1 LKIKLCRKIG
11 FVESSLM
18 IGGHVLALFL
28 TTHPTT
34 IPRFSI
40 PVYTQH
46 RGPSTQ
52 PIAHSW
58 HHVQQSGNSNS
69 APRDLLATPIR

>member
-28 TTHPTT
+28 TTHPD
-34 IPRFSI
+34 S
-40 PVYTQH
+40 
-46 RGPSTQ
+46 
-52 PIAHSW
+52 
-58 HHVQQSGNSNS
+58 HHNPHT
-69 APRDLLATPIR
+69 AKI